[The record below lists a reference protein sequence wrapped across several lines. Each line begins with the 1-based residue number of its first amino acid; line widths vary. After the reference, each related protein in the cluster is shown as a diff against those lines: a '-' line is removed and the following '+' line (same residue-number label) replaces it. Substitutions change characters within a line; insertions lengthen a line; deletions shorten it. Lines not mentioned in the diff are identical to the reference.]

1 MSILQKTSNLDRAK
15 DDAQRQSSKTARS
28 GRNDPLARRGEEE
41 SSIGWQS
48 PHDSSRKNPDCRL
61 GLAGLGTTRYA

>member
-41 SSIGWQS
+41 SSIGGS
-48 PHDSSRKNPDCRL
+48 L
-61 GLAGLGTTRYA
+61 LMTRPARTRTADWG